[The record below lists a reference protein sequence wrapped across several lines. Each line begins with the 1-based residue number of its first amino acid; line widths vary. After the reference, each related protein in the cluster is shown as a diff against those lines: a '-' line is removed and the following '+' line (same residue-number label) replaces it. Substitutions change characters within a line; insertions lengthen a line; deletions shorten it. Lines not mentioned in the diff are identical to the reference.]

1 MKIKNISLILMMFFL
16 VTGIN
21 SGCQKAVVDASKEL
35 LLEIMTNG
43 RWVIEVYS
51 QDNIDLTA
59 EYAGYEFQ
67 FYRDGKLEG
76 INGPGVTSGTWVPD
90 TRNLTMQSNFPSGS
104 NTLLI
109 RLNETWKITK
119 SSMSHV
125 EAKPLSNTK
134 TAYLKL
140 IKK

>member
-1 MKIKNISLILMMFFL
+1 MKIKNISLIVVMILFM
-16 VTGIN
+16 TGVH
-21 SGCQKAVVDASKEL
+21 SGCKKAVVDASKEL

-43 RWVIEVYS
+43 RWVVEVYS

-59 EYAGYEFQ
+59 EYTGYEFQ
-67 FYRDGKLEG
+67 FYRDGNLQG
-76 INGPGVTSGTWVPD
+76 IKGSDVTNGTWVPD
-90 TRNLTMQSNFPSGS
+90 TRNLTMQSSFPLGS

>member
-1 MKIKNISLILMMFFL
+1 MKIKNISLILVMILFM
-16 VTGIN
+16 TGMN
-21 SGCQKAVVDASKEL
+21 TGCKKAVVDTSKEL

-43 RWVIEVYS
+43 RWVVEVYS

-59 EYAGYEFQ
+59 EYTGYEFQ
-67 FYRDGKLEG
+67 FYRDGNLQG
-76 INGPGVTSGTWVPD
+76 IKGSDVTNGTWVPD
-90 TRNLTMQSNFPSGS
+90 TRNLTMQSNFPLGS

>member
-1 MKIKNISLILMMFFL
+1 MKIKSISLILMMFFL
-16 VTGIN
+16 VTGVN
-21 SGCQKAVVDASKEL
+21 TGCKKAVVDASKEL
-35 LLEIMTNG
+35 LLDIMTNG

-51 QDNIDLTA
+51 QDNMDLTA
-59 EYAGYEFQ
+59 EYTGYEFQ

-76 INGPGVTSGTWVPD
+76 IKGSEVMSGTWVPD
-90 TRNLTMQSNFPSGS
+90 TRNLTMQSNFPTGS

>member
-1 MKIKNISLILMMFFL
+1 MVIILFM
-16 VTGIN
+16 TGMN
-21 SGCQKAVVDASKEL
+21 TGCKKAVVDTSKEL

-43 RWVIEVYS
+43 RWVVEVYS

-59 EYAGYEFQ
+59 EYTGYEFQ
-67 FYRDGKLEG
+67 FYRDGNLQG
-76 INGPGVTSGTWVPD
+76 IKGSDVTNGTWVPD
-90 TRNLTMQSNFPSGS
+90 TRNLTMQSSFPLGS

>member
-1 MKIKNISLILMMFFL
+1 MMFFL

>member
-1 MKIKNISLILMMFFL
+1 MMILFT
-16 VTGIN
+16 TGMN
-21 SGCQKAVVDASKEL
+21 TGCKKAVVDASKEL

-43 RWVIEVYS
+43 RWVVEVYS
-51 QDNIDLTA
+51 LDNIDLTA
-59 EYAGYEFQ
+59 EYTGYEFQ
-67 FYRDGKLEG
+67 FYRDGNLQG
-76 INGPGVTSGTWVPD
+76 IKGSDVTNGTWVPD
-90 TRNLTMQSNFPSGS
+90 TRNLTMQSSFPLGS

>member
-1 MKIKNISLILMMFFL
+1 MVLFM
-16 VTGIN
+16 TGMN
-21 SGCQKAVVDASKEL
+21 TGCKKAVVDASKEL

-43 RWVIEVYS
+43 RWVVEVYS

-59 EYAGYEFQ
+59 EYTGYEFQ
-67 FYRDGKLEG
+67 FYRDGNLQG
-76 INGPGVTSGTWVPD
+76 IKGSDVTNGTWVPD
-90 TRNLTMQSNFPSGS
+90 TRNLTMQSSFPLGS

>member
-1 MKIKNISLILMMFFL
+1 MKIKNISLILVMILFM
-16 VTGIN
+16 TGMN
-21 SGCQKAVVDASKEL
+21 TGCKKAVVDASKEL

-43 RWVIEVYS
+43 RWVVEVYS

-59 EYAGYEFQ
+59 EYTGYEFQ
-67 FYRDGKLEG
+67 FYRDGNLQG
-76 INGPGVTSGTWVPD
+76 IKGSDVTNGTWVPD
-90 TRNLTMQSNFPSGS
+90 TRNLTMQSSFPLGS

>member
-1 MKIKNISLILMMFFL
+1 MKIKNISLILVMVLFM
-16 VTGIN
+16 TGMN
-21 SGCQKAVVDASKEL
+21 TSCKKAVVDASKEL

-43 RWVIEVYS
+43 RWVVEVYS

-59 EYAGYEFQ
+59 EYTGYEFQ
-67 FYRDGKLEG
+67 FYRDGNLQG
-76 INGPGVTSGTWVPD
+76 IKGSDVTNGTWVPD
-90 TRNLTMQSNFPSGS
+90 TRNLTMQSSFPLGS

>member
-1 MKIKNISLILMMFFL
+1 MKIKNISLILVMVLFM
-16 VTGIN
+16 TGMN
-21 SGCQKAVVDASKEL
+21 TGCKKAVVDASKEL

-43 RWVIEVYS
+43 RWVVEVYS

-59 EYAGYEFQ
+59 EYTGYEFQ
-67 FYRDGKLEG
+67 FYRDGNLQG
-76 INGPGVTSGTWVPD
+76 IKGSDVTNGTWVPD
-90 TRNLTMQSNFPSGS
+90 TRNLTMQSSFPLGS

>member
-1 MKIKNISLILMMFFL
+1 MKIKNISLILMMLFL
-16 VTGIN
+16 VTGMN
-21 SGCQKAVVDASKEL
+21 TGCKKAVVDASKEL

-43 RWVIEVYS
+43 RWVVEVYS

-67 FYRDGKLEG
+67 FYRDGKLQG
-76 INGPGVTSGTWVPD
+76 IKGSDVTSGIWVPD
-90 TRNLTMQSNFPSGS
+90 TRNLTMQSSFPSGS

>member
-1 MKIKNISLILMMFFL
+1 MILFM
-16 VTGIN
+16 TGMN
-21 SGCQKAVVDASKEL
+21 TGCKKAVVDASKEL

-43 RWVIEVYS
+43 RWVVEVYS

-59 EYAGYEFQ
+59 EYTGYEFQ
-67 FYRDGKLEG
+67 FYRDGNLQG
-76 INGPGVTSGTWVPD
+76 IKGSDVTNGTWVPD
-90 TRNLTMQSNFPSGS
+90 TRNLTMQSSFPLGS

>member
-1 MKIKNISLILMMFFL
+1 MKIKNIWLILMMFFL

-67 FYRDGKLEG
+67 FYRDGKLDG
-76 INGPGVTSGTWVPD
+76 IKGSEVISGTWVPD

>member
-1 MKIKNISLILMMFFL
+1 MILFM
-16 VTGIN
+16 TGMN
-21 SGCQKAVVDASKEL
+21 TGCKKAVVDTSKEL

-43 RWVIEVYS
+43 RWVVEVYS

-59 EYAGYEFQ
+59 EYTGYEFQ
-67 FYRDGKLEG
+67 FYRDGNLQG
-76 INGPGVTSGTWVPD
+76 IKGSDVTNGTWVPD
-90 TRNLTMQSNFPSGS
+90 TRNLTMQSSFPLGS

>member
-1 MKIKNISLILMMFFL
+1 MMILFM
-16 VTGIN
+16 TGMN
-21 SGCQKAVVDASKEL
+21 TGCKKAVVDASKEL

-43 RWVIEVYS
+43 RWVVEVYS

-59 EYAGYEFQ
+59 EYTGYEFQ
-67 FYRDGKLEG
+67 FYRDGNLQG
-76 INGPGVTSGTWVPD
+76 IKGSDVTNGTWVPD
-90 TRNLTMQSNFPSGS
+90 TRNLTMQSSFPLGS
-104 NTLLI
+104 INLLI

-140 IKK
+140 VKK

>member
-1 MKIKNISLILMMFFL
+1 MMILFM
-16 VTGIN
+16 TGMN
-21 SGCQKAVVDASKEL
+21 TGCKKAVVDASKEL

-43 RWVIEVYS
+43 RWVVEVYS

-59 EYAGYEFQ
+59 EYTGYEFQ
-67 FYRDGKLEG
+67 FYRDGNLQG
-76 INGPGVTSGTWVPD
+76 IKGSDVTNGTWVPD
-90 TRNLTMQSNFPSGS
+90 TRNLTMQSSFPLGS

>member
-1 MKIKNISLILMMFFL
+1 MKIKNTSLILVIILFM
-16 VTGIN
+16 TGMN
-21 SGCQKAVVDASKEL
+21 TGCKKAVVDTSKEL

-43 RWVIEVYS
+43 RWVVEVYS

-59 EYAGYEFQ
+59 EYTGYEFQ
-67 FYRDGKLEG
+67 FYRDGNLQG
-76 INGPGVTSGTWVPD
+76 IKGSDVTNGTWVPD
-90 TRNLTMQSNFPSGS
+90 TRNLTMQSSFPLGS

>member
-16 VTGIN
+16 VTGIS

-76 INGPGVTSGTWVPD
+76 IKGSEVVSGTWVPD

>member
-1 MKIKNISLILMMFFL
+1 MKIKNISLILVMILFM
-16 VTGIN
+16 TGMN
-21 SGCQKAVVDASKEL
+21 TGCKKAVVDTSKEL

-43 RWVIEVYS
+43 RWVVEVYS

-59 EYAGYEFQ
+59 EYTGYEFQ
-67 FYRDGKLEG
+67 FYRDGNLQG
-76 INGPGVTSGTWVPD
+76 IKGSDVTNGTWVPD
-90 TRNLTMQSNFPSGS
+90 TRNLTMQSSFPLGS

>member
-1 MKIKNISLILMMFFL
+1 MMFFL
-16 VTGIN
+16 VTGIS

-76 INGPGVTSGTWVPD
+76 IKGSEVVSGTWVPD

>member
-1 MKIKNISLILMMFFL
+1 MKIKNTSLILVIILFM
-16 VTGIN
+16 TGMN
-21 SGCQKAVVDASKEL
+21 TGCKKAVVDTSKEL

-43 RWVIEVYS
+43 RWVVEVYS

-59 EYAGYEFQ
+59 EYTGYEFQ
-67 FYRDGKLEG
+67 FYRDGNLQG
-76 INGPGVTSGTWVPD
+76 IKGSDVTNGTWVPD
-90 TRNLTMQSNFPSGS
+90 TRNLTMQSSFPLGS

-140 IKK
+140 VKK

>member
-1 MKIKNISLILMMFFL
+1 MILFM
-16 VTGIN
+16 TGMN
-21 SGCQKAVVDASKEL
+21 TGCKKAVVDASKEL

-43 RWVIEVYS
+43 RWVVEVYS
-51 QDNIDLTA
+51 QHNIDLTA
-59 EYAGYEFQ
+59 EYTGYEFQ
-67 FYRDGKLEG
+67 FYRDGNLQG
-76 INGPGVTSGTWVPD
+76 IKGSDVTNGTWVPD
-90 TRNLTMQSNFPSGS
+90 TRNLTMQSNFPLGS

>member
-1 MKIKNISLILMMFFL
+1 MMFFL

-67 FYRDGKLEG
+67 FYRDGKLDG
-76 INGPGVTSGTWVPD
+76 IKGSEVISGTWVPD

>member
-1 MKIKNISLILMMFFL
+1 MMFFL
-16 VTGIN
+16 VTGVN
-21 SGCQKAVVDASKEL
+21 TGCKKAVVDASKEL
-35 LLEIMTNG
+35 LLDIMTNG

-51 QDNIDLTA
+51 QDNMDLTA
-59 EYAGYEFQ
+59 EYTGYEFQ

-76 INGPGVTSGTWVPD
+76 IKGSEVMSGTWVPD
-90 TRNLTMQSNFPSGS
+90 TRNLTMQSNFPTGS

>member
-1 MKIKNISLILMMFFL
+1 MILFM
-16 VTGIN
+16 TGMN
-21 SGCQKAVVDASKEL
+21 TGCKKAVVDTSKEL

-43 RWVIEVYS
+43 RWVVEVYS

-59 EYAGYEFQ
+59 EYTGYEFQ
-67 FYRDGKLEG
+67 FYRDGNLQG
-76 INGPGVTSGTWVPD
+76 IKGSDVTNGTWVPD
-90 TRNLTMQSNFPSGS
+90 TRNLTMQSNFPLGS